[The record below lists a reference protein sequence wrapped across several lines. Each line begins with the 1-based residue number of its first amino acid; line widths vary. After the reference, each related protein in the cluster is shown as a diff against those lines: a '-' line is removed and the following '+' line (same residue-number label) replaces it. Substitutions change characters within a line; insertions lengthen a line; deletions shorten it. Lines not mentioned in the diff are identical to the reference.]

1 MQELVVWKKFR
12 KLSGVL
18 VWKQGLSLKQ
28 WGKIYQCCIR
38 PVLLYCCE
46 SWELTV
52 ADEARLREVERLL
65 IRMMCRVRLT
75 DRLSLCRVRLTDR
88 WVLL

>member
-1 MQELVVWKKFR
+1 MQELVVWKKVR